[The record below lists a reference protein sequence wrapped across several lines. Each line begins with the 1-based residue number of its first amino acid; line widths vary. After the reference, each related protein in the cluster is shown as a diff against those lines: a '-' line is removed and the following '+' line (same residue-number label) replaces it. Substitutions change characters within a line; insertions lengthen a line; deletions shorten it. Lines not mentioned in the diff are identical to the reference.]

1 MNDQPAAR
9 LILKIHLFM
18 ASLMDVDDRVI
29 RYLLTLQTIHNV
41 VCGIYPTS
49 ADQAV
54 QLAATQLQS
63 RFGEFKPDT

>member
-1 MNDQPAAR
+1 
-9 LILKIHLFM
+9 M